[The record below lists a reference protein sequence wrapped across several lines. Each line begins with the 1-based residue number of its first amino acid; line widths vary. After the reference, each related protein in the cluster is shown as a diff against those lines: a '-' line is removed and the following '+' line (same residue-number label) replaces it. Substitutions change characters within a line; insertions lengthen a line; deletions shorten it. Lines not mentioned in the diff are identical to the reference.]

1 MASKRVCL
9 SLKHINFKS
18 IDIVAVVSVKRLE
31 LQGGEGSGRRLS
43 DIVTTTKKCHPLK
56 VSESILTIQ
65 EFPSVSV

>member
-31 LQGGEGSGRRLS
+31 LEGEGSGRRLS

>member
-31 LQGGEGSGRRLS
+31 LGGEGSGRRLS

>member
-1 MASKRVCL
+1 MASKKGL
-9 SLKHINFKS
+9 SVTYKKIKS

-31 LQGGEGSGRRLS
+31 LQGGGGRRLS